1 MTQTQFNK
9 WCKFFITTI
18 AVLLVVLIAL
28 LIVLIVVKNT
38 TPDTHEI
45 PDYTSDTTDSD
56 EPQRSTT
63 PDTTTKPDT
72 TIPDT
77 TTPTPTLS
85 EQLDAKYAAVYE
97 WQKWYDDQDFG
108 SEQMLYLYECCQTYD
123 IPMEFMLALIATES
137 SFRSGAQA
145 STSSATGYC
154 QVTKGTAEWVYED
167 LLRRGTYD
175 IDNHRELMKN
185 WKLNMDISTKLVS
198 WLYNR
203 WGSYEMAAQRYYGS
217 TDSVANAAYAD
228 RIDARM
234 TELFG
239 MTIADIEK

>member
-1 MTQTQFNK
+1 MTQAQFNK
-9 WCKFFITTI
+9 WCKIFTVTI
-18 AVLLVVLIAL
+18 AILLVVLVAL
-28 LIVLIVVKNT
+28 LITLIVVKNA
-38 TPDTHEI
+38 DNDVHEI
-45 PDYTSDTTDSD
+45 PDYISETTDTSNTRN
-56 EPQRSTT
+56 PSTT
-63 PDTTTKPDT
+63 ENTTTQNTNTQTPE
-72 TIPDT
+72 
-77 TTPTPTLS
+77 TTPSLS
-85 EQLDAKYAAVYE
+85 EQLDVKYAAVYE

-137 SFRSGAQA
+137 SFRSGAEA

-175 IDNHRELMKN
+175 VDNHRELMKN

-217 TDSVANAAYAD
+217 TSDSANAAYAD
-228 RIDARM
+228 RIDVRM
-234 TELFG
+234 TELFN
-239 MTIADIEK
+239 MTIADIEKN